1 MDAAWALPESPY
13 DLLGIDD
20 DCNTSDVKKAYRD
33 MARLFHPD
41 RNTDC
46 KDIET
51 RTAHFIKV
59 KKAYE
64 TLRDPGSRK
73 LYDGCLLARERL
85 VRKNLYKY
93 AVSNTPEFRDVVDAQ
108 FADSVLDPEK
118 DVAGDALVLCCESC
132 GAPSKFRCSIC
143 DRLVC
148 AFCQLKQH
156 AFDGIPPHY
165 PAKFTPRYRRQIESD
180 GRLRRLL
187 AHQKDVGDRPWA
199 KNDTDRAFHRRKV
212 ALLQRKVDPDDRA
225 PLSLTYGWCQTQVA
239 VYVAVFVPGLGDD
252 DDAVRVSLKNNRLQ
266 VGPRAGAAIVDSAL
280 AGHAM
285 GALECVVFGSAEV
298 CVVRA
303 QKGDLGEVWREL
315 FEGDSLLLRDAGDH
329 DGHAWWRED
338 EDFREPEPTFGVD
351 VFVPRDCAVE
361 DVAVDLTA
369 KHLIVSVAGWG
380 VFERH
385 WAYTCRSDEASW
397 HLLDD
402 DGRRKVR
409 IDCRFRGLPTNG
421 PKTKAPDAVPRDA
434 VTDVFVED
442 GDAYATLAVAQLGAF
457 LDVGATFCEEAELLP
472 AAQKLLKA
480 MRRERPRADRASEL
494 VCPWSCLDV
503 DLEDVRK
510 WHLSASL
517 LREDAWVSSQVKGAA
532 PPYVERPSSI
542 PSKSREL
549 TTFAWDGAD
558 QGTVKLYLSLGPFLS
573 ELRASDVAVRFSSDK
588 VRVRVR
594 DLTFER
600 KLFAAI
606 KPSKCGFKVHADW
619 LMVVVAL
626 RKKRKEVPWPAFAA
640 DVNADP
646 EP

>member
-1 MDAAWALPESPY
+1 MRWPSIMPPPAGADAPLMS
-13 DLLGIDD
+13 
-20 DCNTSDVKKAYRD
+20 R
-33 MARLFHPD
+33 R
-41 RNTDC
+41 R
-46 KDIET
+46 T
-51 RTAHFIKV
+51 R
-59 KKAYE
+59 
-64 TLRDPGSRK
+64 R
-73 LYDGCLLARERL
+73 DGC
-85 VRKNLYKY
+85 
-93 AVSNTPEFRDVVDAQ
+93 AQ
-108 FADSVLDPEK
+108 
-118 DVAGDALVLCCESC
+118 
-132 GAPSKFRCSIC
+132 
-143 DRLVC
+143 
-148 AFCQLKQH
+148 
-156 AFDGIPPHY
+156 
-165 PAKFTPRYRRQIESD
+165 
-180 GRLRRLL
+180 
-187 AHQKDVGDRPWA
+187 
-199 KNDTDRAFHRRKV
+199 
-212 ALLQRKVDPDDRA
+212 
-225 PLSLTYGWCQTQVA
+225 
-239 VYVAVFVPGLGDD
+239 
-252 DDAVRVSLKNNRLQ
+252 
-266 VGPRAGAAIVDSAL
+266 
-280 AGHAM
+280 
-285 GALECVVFGSAEV
+285 
-298 CVVRA
+298 
-303 QKGDLGEVWREL
+303 
-315 FEGDSLLLRDAGDH
+315 
-329 DGHAWWRED
+329 
-338 EDFREPEPTFGVD
+338 
-351 VFVPRDCAVE
+351 
-361 DVAVDLTA
+361 
-369 KHLIVSVAGWG
+369 
-380 VFERH
+380 
-385 WAYTCRSDEASW
+385 RSDEASW